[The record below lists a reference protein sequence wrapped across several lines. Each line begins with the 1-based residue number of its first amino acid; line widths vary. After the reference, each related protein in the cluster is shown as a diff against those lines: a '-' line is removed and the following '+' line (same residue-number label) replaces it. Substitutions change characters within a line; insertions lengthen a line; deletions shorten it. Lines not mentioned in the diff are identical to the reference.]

1 MSENLFILVL
11 EIFFTFVEITQR
23 SKIRKSLYMNFYIL
37 FMQMTLRQRSN

>member
-11 EIFFTFVEITQR
+11 EIFFTFAEITQR